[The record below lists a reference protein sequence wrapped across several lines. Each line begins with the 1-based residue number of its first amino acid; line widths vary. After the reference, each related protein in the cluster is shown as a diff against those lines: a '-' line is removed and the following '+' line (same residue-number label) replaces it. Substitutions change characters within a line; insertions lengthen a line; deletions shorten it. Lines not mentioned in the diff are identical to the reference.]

1 MEWEQIYE
9 LMIATIPSATA
20 VISVVAM
27 VIKIASN
34 LKTIRKDIDDKTDF
48 KEFQHSVSKIVD
60 ENQRLKEENKKL
72 QNQINHVQGD

>member
-27 VIKIASN
+27 VIKVASN
-34 LKTIRKDIDDKTDF
+34 LKTIKKDIDDKTDF

>member
-27 VIKIASN
+27 VIKVASN

>member
-9 LMIATIPSATA
+9 VLIATIPSATA

-27 VIKIASN
+27 VIKVLSN
-34 LKTIRKDIDDKTDF
+34 LKTIKKDIDDKTDY
-48 KEFQHSVSKIVD
+48 KEFQYSVSKIVD

-72 QNQINHVQGD
+72 QNKINHVQGD